1 MKSPAKGPAVS
12 DRKHALATRNAELIE
27 AAVAIEIPESADKL
41 DRELVDR
48 SVAQIREIIA
58 KTVSRGQDEVGRYLL
73 KEFFDDDP
81 AVYVASGPTKHASL
95 TRLLE
100 RCESIELPVS
110 KTFLVNALRLAVAA
124 KELPRAATFN
134 QLPPSHRVELLRVK
148 APEKL
153 EKLAA
158 KAVAGKLSVQKLRV
172 LVQKSELRKLEAPGS
187 GRRAT
192 PTVLK
197 AIDVCLR
204 QLRAEDTGKL
214 LFHRGDVSTLTDE
227 QLARAQAAF
236 KILEKR
242 VAELGRILG

>member
-1 MKSPAKGPAVS
+1 VSERKTTVARKTAAEPAVAVVS
-12 DRKHALATRNAELIE
+12 IVIPDSAERIDRQ
-27 AAVAIEIPESADKL
+27 
-41 DRELVDR
+41 LVDR
-48 SVAQIREIIA
+48 SVTEIREIIA

-73 KEFFDDDP
+73 KEFFDGDP
-81 AVYVASGPTKHASL
+81 AIYLAAGPTRHASL
-95 TRLLE
+95 AKLMD

-124 KELPRAATFN
+124 KELPRSAAFN

-148 APEKL
+148 TPHRL

-158 KAVAGKLSVQKLRV
+158 RAVAGKLSVQKLRT
-172 LVQKSELRKLEAPGS
+172 LVQKAELRSPEAPGS
-187 GRRAT
+187 GRRPT

-197 AIDVCLR
+197 AVDACLR
-204 QLRAEDTGKL
+204 QLRDEVTGKL
-214 LFHRGDVSTLTDE
+214 LFRRADISELTDE